1 MIDLPDKHT
10 HKPTITNKL
19 REDIVKLS
27 KSSGKPSYLEIG
39 FDRGFTMA
47 SLSPHFVSMYGID
60 ISQDRFNEAT
70 QLFQENKVKNAMI
83 FCGNSTRIPFNRY
96 DVVLIDAAH
105 DYDNVLFD
113 TVNVLSKNISEK
125 PFFIIYHD
133 YGLVNAGVRK
143 FCDSFFKDFMVP
155 VGEPTGW
162 NPLGGLV
169 DGPEAVACA
178 FDAKMKKRY
187 LDELQKKIKDI
198 NLKKQ
203 VKNAQRLP

>member
-1 MIDLPDKHT
+1 MTDYPDKHT
-10 HKPTITNKL
+10 HKPTITTKL

-47 SLSPHFVSMYGID
+47 ALSSHFVSMYGID
-60 ISQDRFNEAT
+60 ISRDRFNEAT
-70 QLFQENKVKNAMI
+70 ELFRVNDVKNGML

-113 TVNVLSKNISEK
+113 TINVLSKNISEK

-133 YGLVNAGVRK
+133 YGLVDAGVRK
-143 FCDSFFKDFMVP
+143 FCDSFFKEFMIP
-155 VGEPTGW
+155 VGETEGW
-162 NPLGGLV
+162 NPLGGQV
-169 DGPEAVACA
+169 DGPEAMACA
-178 FDAKMKKRY
+178 FDVKMKKKY
-187 LDELQKKIKDI
+187 LNILQQQVKDI
-198 NLKKQ
+198 NVKKQ
-203 VKNAQRLP
+203 IKNAQRMP